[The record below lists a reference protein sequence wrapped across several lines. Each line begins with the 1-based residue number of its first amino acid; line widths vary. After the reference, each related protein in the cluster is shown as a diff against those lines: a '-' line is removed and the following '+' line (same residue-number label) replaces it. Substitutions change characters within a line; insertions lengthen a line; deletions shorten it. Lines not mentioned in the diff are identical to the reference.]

1 MRSTPNCAAPNEP
14 DTTMLLS
21 IQDLKV
27 AFRLG
32 ERGATTLAHA
42 VRGVSFD
49 IPENATLA
57 LVGESGSGKSVTA
70 MSILNLL
77 PDNAQRSGVILYQG
91 TDLLKASRSELQMLR
106 GREIA
111 CVFQDPM
118 SSLNPV
124 FTVGAQLAEPL
135 IKHLG
140 LGRRAAMARAE
151 ALLAEVGMPEPKR
164 RLQAYPHELS
174 GGQQQ
179 RVMIAM
185 ALACEPKLLIADEP
199 TTALD
204 VTIQRQILELLAGL
218 QQKHR
223 MSVLFISHDLGVVGE
238 IADSVVVMRHG
249 VVREQ
254 GPVAQIFSAP
264 VDPYTRALLACRPSL
279 VDTPARLTVID
290 EHIAG
295 GTSVNTGAAAVKD
308 PDAPVV
314 LEVRA
319 LAKSFFLKVGL
330 FGKREFKAVQGVNF
344 KLKRGHTLG
353 VVGESGSGKTTMGLT
368 LLRLHEPT
376 GGEVIF
382 DGQNLLTLS
391 DRERQVMR
399 RRIQIV
405 FQNPYASLN
414 PRFTIGQTLVEPMTI
429 HGIGA
434 DSAEREARA
443 RALLVK
449 VGLGPDAM
457 AKYPHEFS
465 GGQRQRVAIA
475 RCLTLN
481 PEVLVLDEAVS
492 ALDVSV
498 QAQVL
503 NLLRDLQDELG
514 LSYVFISH
522 DLAVVRFISDEVL
535 VMKDGEVVEQASA
548 AQILA
553 APQQDYTRRLLSAV
567 PRGWVAPA

>member
-1 MRSTPNCAAPNEP
+1 
-14 DTTMLLS
+14 MLLS

-32 ERGATTLAHA
+32 ERGATTLTPA
-42 VRGVSFD
+42 VNGVSFD
-49 IPENATLA
+49 IPENSTLA

-77 PDNAQRSGVILYQG
+77 PDNAQRSGAILYQG
-91 TDLLKASRSELQMLR
+91 RDLLKASRPELRGLR

-140 LGRRAAMARAE
+140 MGRRAALARAE

-238 IADSVVVMRHG
+238 IADQVVVMRHG

-254 GPVAQIFSAP
+254 GPVAQIFSTP

-279 VDTPARLTVID
+279 VDTPARLAVID

-295 GTSVNTGAAAVKD
+295 GTSISAAAATVKVKD

-344 KLKRGHTLG
+344 KLRRGHTLG

-368 LLRLHEPT
+368 LLRLHQPT

-382 DGQNLLTLS
+382 DGKNLLTLS

-414 PRFTIGQTLVEPMTI
+414 PRFTIAQTLVEPMTI
-429 HGIGA
+429 HGIGT
-434 DSAEREARA
+434 DSSEREARA
-443 RALLVK
+443 QALLVK